1 MNNLTKNII
10 RFFVF
15 VVLQTLIFNQLE
27 IGYGFHLMIHPLFVM
42 LLPFE
47 LGVISLMG
55 LAFLP
60 ESSLTS
66 FQTPMDYML
75 HPW

>member
-27 IGYGFHLMIHPLFVM
+27 IGYGFHLMIHPLFV
-42 LLPFE
+42 F
-47 LGVISLMG
+47 
-55 LAFLP
+55 
-60 ESSLTS
+60 
-66 FQTPMDYML
+66 
-75 HPW
+75 